1 MDSREILAVVEGVS
15 NEKGIEESIIF
26 NALEVAIASASQ
38 RHFHEDA
45 EISVSIDTSSGVYTT
60 SRSWIVANED
70 DPDFHIETH
79 KTSADAGK
87 ETGELHTEVV
97 ENIDF
102 GRIETQAARQIMMQ
116 KVREAEREN
125 VVSKFRAQDNTLMNG
140 IVKRVTRDNII
151 VEINNDVEAILPR
164 DQLLPGEIYKIN
176 DRIRAIL
183 QIKEIEGRGAQLML
197 SRVCPEMVTEL
208 FRIEVP
214 EINEDIIEIRGIARD
229 AGSRSKIAVKTNDG
243 RIDPVGACVGMRG
256 SRVQSV
262 SGELG
267 NERIDIIIFEDNP
280 AQMVINA
287 LSPAK
292 VESIVMDEENR
303 SMELAVNEDNLALAI
318 GARGQNIRLASR
330 LVGWELNIISSE
342 EAEAKE
348 KVVETEFQAKL
359 MESLSLD
366 EDTAEKLV
374 ELGVKTFDD
383 IAYMDDKDLE
393 DATGL
398 DHEKAEELKSSASDA
413 ALIEAMGEFS
423 AEEDELASLT
433 GLGFSEDDIETLK
446 SNKLKTMDDV
456 AELAVDE
463 LIDIVPMDEKKAAD
477 IIMKARESW
486 FEE

>member
-45 EISVSIDTSSGVYTT
+45 EISVTIDTSSGVYTT

-214 EINEDIIEIRGIARD
+214 EINEDVIEIRGIARD